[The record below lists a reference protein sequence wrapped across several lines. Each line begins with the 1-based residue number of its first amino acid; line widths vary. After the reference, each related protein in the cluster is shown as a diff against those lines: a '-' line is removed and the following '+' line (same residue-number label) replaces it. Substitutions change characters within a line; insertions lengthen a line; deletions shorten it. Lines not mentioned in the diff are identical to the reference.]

1 MDSGTMDESTD
12 YGTYAL
18 YAFVFYIVLEIIFI
32 LFNAFSKDCTTGF
45 VRILPINM
53 LIYDE
58 KGKGKCSETTAQ
70 GTILNKYR
78 KYATEGSECL
88 YDAQIDSAV
97 NDIKKDEI
105 VEGYSAGQLL
115 GYVIVPLL
123 TVLSLMYWGV
133 TTRANKAEWTFWILI
148 SSLLVSGL
156 TSAIYQSD
164 VILESST
171 QGGTSNTS
179 PLNYI
184 TSKLEL
190 GPADVLNYR
199 FVAQKQDDSSCTI
212 EGSILGMGTS
222 PEGVEPMYTPYE
234 GPNSV
239 NSMAKCSATEL
250 PLY

>member
-1 MDSGTMDESTD
+1 MDSDNVSEPGDYTM
-12 YGTYAL
+12 YAL
-18 YAFVFYIVLEIIFI
+18 YAFVFYIVLEVIFI
-32 LFNAFSKDCTTGF
+32 LFNAFSKDCTTGYM
-45 VRILPINM
+45 RILPINM

-58 KGKGKCSETTAQ
+58 KGKGKCSETSTE
-70 GTILNKYR
+70 GSVLNKYR
-78 KYATEGSECL
+78 KYATEGSDCL
-88 YDAQIDSAV
+88 YDVQIDRAV

-105 VEGYSAGQLL
+105 VEGYTAGQLL

-133 TTRANKAEWTFWILI
+133 TTRSNKAEWTFWILI

-164 VILESST
+164 VILESSA
-171 QGGTSNTS
+171 QSGSSSS
-179 PLNYI
+179 PLSYI
-184 TSKLEL
+184 TNKLEL

-222 PEGVEPMYTPYE
+222 PEGLDPMYTPYE

-239 NSMAKCSATEL
+239 NSMAKCSASEL